1 MFGDDWAPPT
11 TRATPARPSEGSE
24 RGSKRPVPTPRKGNS
39 PSASTPEESRH
50 EIDES
55 DNEDNEYVYELIEE
69 YRKETKTTATGGKE
83 ERDSPSSSNLKELQ
97 SEIELLEDII
107 NLPPLGDDKATT
119 EEAATDNASNKTR
132 AKVSKS
138 SSSVS
143 AREIPRRDTPKLL
156 KELRKG
162 VVTDVETTP
171 EEEYIKMSSVRPL
184 LLSLDK
190 EDEENE
196 YHVPVVPYKTG
207 QRSNT
212 AITSNDRPDITL
224 SSSTVPSSN
233 SVPSSSSVMQEGERP
248 VDEEEEP
255 VEEQNQYITM
265 RHPVT
270 SPPPPVLR
278 PRSTQEEEPV
288 EEQNQYMTMRHPVT
302 SPPPP
307 VLRSRST
314 QGKGGQSSSSWKR
327 SQGSIF
333 AQEMINYMDQQES
346 LYCKIPERRPLP
358 FKLSEACPT
367 IESLW
372 DDSESGKY
380 IDIYDIPTGRPPP
393 SLKQASPFVARQ
405 QLPPPIPN
413 RPLIGPAAPKQLTP
427 NVIFSSKTGAVRDKD
442 FSQSVPNVE
451 LPLPPLVPPKS
462 ESMLR
467 EQGMLE
473 SVMGGGRGGV
483 GKGKS
488 KSEKKAGKI
497 LNKSETPP
505 PSVKPENAKNLIRA
519 LKKEVLATRSD
530 PNLPRRPLPLPS
542 SSSFSSRKANNVGT
556 PTAGMDYTSLDSKD
570 QQLLQHSSSSPNVLL
585 NGTSPIPIVSSTN
598 HSRPV
603 AVTTPSPPSPPSCLE
618 RKGVVRRKHGR
629 KHIDISRKINRDS
642 LAVILC
648 NRDIITKQLKQRS
661 LERVTGPMARL
672 PSASSPTKR
681 GRETLVH
688 SLGQILVEISDLLQE
703 EGHYQEGGGSGQ
715 FQEDSLVKMIEN
727 ELNLT
732 LHNNPAYLIASNN
745 ATALEDDDDD
755 YHVITDEDVQDVVK
769 YFDDIWTN
777 EVRSLSVCEGL
788 GVITLC

>member
-11 TRATPARPSEGSE
+11 TRATPAKPSEGSE

-107 NLPPLGDDKATT
+107 NLPPLGEDKATT

-132 AKVSKS
+132 TKVSKS

-212 AITSNDRPDITL
+212 AITSNDRADITL

-233 SVPSSSSVMQEGERP
+233 SVAFSSSVMQEGERP

-255 VEEQNQYITM
+255 VEEQNQY
-265 RHPVT
+265 
-270 SPPPPVLR
+270 
-278 PRSTQEEEPV
+278 
-288 EEQNQYMTMRHPVT
+288 MTMRHPVT
-302 SPPPP
+302 SPPSP

-314 QGKGGQSSSSWKR
+314 QGKGGQSSSGWKR

-413 RPLIGPAAPKQLTP
+413 RPLIGPAAPKQITP

-442 FSQSVPNVE
+442 FSQSVPIVE

-497 LNKSETPP
+497 FNKSETPP

-542 SSSFSSRKANNVGT
+542 SSSFSSRKANNVST

-570 QQLLQHSSSSPNVLL
+570 QHLLQHSSSSPNVLP

-661 LERVTGPMARL
+661 LERVTDPMAQL
-672 PSASSPTKR
+672 PSASSPSTKR

-732 LHNNPAYLIASNN
+732 LHSNPAYLIASNN